1 MVEDPGKAP
10 GTGTYQPVNLPSPAT
25 VEEDA
30 RGLPKAVVARRR
42 QVIIAIEDRWRID
55 DEWWRKEPIG
65 RMYYSVRLASGQK
78 LVLFKDTVN
87 GGWYSQSC

>member
-1 MVEDPGKAP
+1 MVEDPGTTP
-10 GTGTYQPVNLPSPAT
+10 GTGTYRPVNMPSPVT

-30 RGLPKAVVARRR
+30 SGLPKAVAARRR
-42 QVIIAIEDRWRID
+42 QVVTAIEDQWRID

-65 RMYYSVRLASGQK
+65 RRYYSVRLASGQK
-78 LVLFKDTVN
+78 LVLFKDIVN